1 MAETVSLSVSACDGL
16 IKGSVSGAGEVA
28 QQVMHTI
35 QKPDNLSLLSGPHG
49 ILFVFFFFK
58 AA

>member
-1 MAETVSLSVSACDGL
+1 MAETVSLSVTACDGL
-16 IKGSVSGAGEVA
+16 IKGPVSGAGEVA

-35 QKPDNLSLLSGPHG
+35 QKPDSLSLLSGPHG
-49 ILFVFFFFK
+49 ILFVFFK